1 MKKIL
6 TIFGSTGNLMYKK
19 LFPAI
24 NALIEKK
31 YLGTDTKIY
40 LIARKD
46 YTLEDYIEE
55 AKNDIQSKINWEVL
69 TPYLTYINMD
79 VNNLDDYIKL
89 NETINENEG
98 ELDKMFYLAVPPQL
112 FPVIA
117 SGISRSGLIKKGNEN
132 ERIVFEK
139 PFGEDLLTAKKINEE
154 LWNYFEEKQIYRID
168 HYLGKEMIQNILIVR
183 FANIVFEQA
192 WDNLT
197 IDSIIILAKETE
209 GVLRRGNYYD
219 KVGALKDMVQSHLM
233 QMVAL
238 ITMEKPKSFNSDDIK
253 DEKVKVIKK
262 LKINQEN
269 VLLGQYKGYLKANNI
284 TEESKTETFVYAK
297 GCIDNKRWKNVPIHL
312 ITGKSLDEKKS
323 EIIINFKNEDS
334 SFAKSPNN
342 KLIIRVAPEEGVNFI
357 FNVKEAGLGE
367 KVVSAKLDYCH
378 ACDSL
383 GNTPEAYEKLLLDL
397 VNKQNSLFTRW
408 DEIESSWKIIDEI
421 KQYNNDLYIYDNYQE
436 IKEKILSRNEGLKND
451 L

>member
-19 LFPAI
+19 LFPAL

-46 YTLEDYIEE
+46 CTLDDYIED
-55 AKNDIQSKINWEVL
+55 AKTEIQSKINWEVL
-69 TPYLTYINMD
+69 LPYLTYIKMD

-139 PFGEDLLTAKKINEE
+139 PFGEDLITAKKINEE

-183 FANIVFEQA
+183 FANIVFEQT

-421 KQYNNDLYIYDNYQE
+421 KQYNNELFIYDNYQE

>member
-1 MKKIL
+1 
-6 TIFGSTGNLMYKK
+6 
-19 LFPAI
+19 
-24 NALIEKK
+24 
-31 YLGTDTKIY
+31 
-40 LIARKD
+40 
-46 YTLEDYIEE
+46 
-55 AKNDIQSKINWEVL
+55 
-69 TPYLTYINMD
+69 
-79 VNNLDDYIKL
+79 
-89 NETINENEG
+89 
-98 ELDKMFYLAVPPQL
+98 MFYLAVPPQL